1 MMNNLLGNTN
11 FPFPIKKAT
20 KTDQLIKNV
29 TRTDQLINEK
39 GIRNVT
45 PKKADMHYINQ
56 ILSVKIFVPKE
67 SIRNVGK
74 QPKIYSKNSS
84 SHTQKT
90 MFISLFATIF
100 FKQFFGAKRQCLIIV
115 FLLKL

>member
-1 MMNNLLGNTN
+1 M
-11 FPFPIKKAT
+11 
-20 KTDQLIKNV
+20 
-29 TRTDQLINEK
+29 
-39 GIRNVT
+39 
-45 PKKADMHYINQ
+45 
-56 ILSVKIFVPKE
+56 PKE

-90 MFISLFATIF
+90 MFILLFATIF
-100 FKQFFGAKRQCLIIV
+100 AIFFFAKRQCLIIA

>member
-90 MFISLFATIF
+90 MFISLFATIS
-100 FKQFFGAKRQCLIIV
+100 LNN
-115 FLLKL
+115 FLGQKDNV

>member
-1 MMNNLLGNTN
+1 
-11 FPFPIKKAT
+11 
-20 KTDQLIKNV
+20 
-29 TRTDQLINEK
+29 
-39 GIRNVT
+39 
-45 PKKADMHYINQ
+45 MHYVNQ
-56 ILSVKIFVPKE
+56 ILSVKIFMPKE

-100 FKQFFGAKRQCLIIV
+100 LNN
-115 FLLKL
+115 FLGQKDNV